1 MIETINPKS
10 KLKATKPKLF
20 EQLLEDDPL
29 SGLANFVDVM
39 LVFAVGLML
48 AIVTYYSLSE
58 LLSEEEI
65 TLIKN
70 PNKPN
75 MEIIK
80 KTAEKL
86 EKYKITTQEIGGEGQ
101 RIGVVYRLKT
111 GEMVYV
117 PEEPSESKVGE
128 E

>member
-1 MIETINPKS
+1 MMERINRKS
-10 KLKATKPKLF
+10 KLKSSPELF
-20 EQLLEDDPL
+20 EQFLEDDPL
-29 SGLANFVDVM
+29 SGVANLVDVM

-48 AIVTYYSLSE
+48 ALVTYYSLPE
-58 LLSEEEI
+58 LLLSEEEI

-70 PNKPN
+70 PNQPN

-80 KTAEKL
+80 KVGEKI
-86 EKYKITTQEIGGEGQ
+86 EKYKITTKQIGGEGQ

-111 GEMVYV
+111 GEIVYV
-117 PEEPSESKVGE
+117 PEEPESKVGE